1 MKRTDYLASARR
13 IVVKVGSNVL
23 TRDDGLNL
31 KVLSSVSRQIG
42 RLMDR
47 GLEVILVS
55 SGAMAAG
62 LRKTG
67 MRRRPELIRQRQAVA
82 AVGQAGLIMAYE
94 KAFMRHGRQVAQVLL
109 TSDDLCSRERYLNGR
124 NTLNTLLEWDVVP
137 IINENDTIR
146 TEEIAVGDNDNLAAM
161 ITLLLDADALIN
173 LTDID
178 GLFTKDPRRF
188 PDAELICEV
197 RTLARSIEQMASDIP
212 GALGTGGMLSKIKA
226 ARKVTSAGI
235 PMIIASGL
243 KHNILL
249 RLFDGQFHGTYF
261 VPKKDRLA
269 SRKSWIAFTLKP
281 QGVLCIDDGAAA
293 ALVRNGKSLLP
304 SGITAVEGDFRVGAA
319 VNLKMTA
326 GEVVGIGLVNYD
338 AADIRKIMGLNTRNI
353 AKRLGAKPYDEIV
366 HRDNLVITVDTP

>member
-1 MKRTDYLASARR
+1 MEKDSRITSVRR
-13 IVVKVGSNVL
+13 VVVKVGSNVL
-23 TRDDGLNL
+23 TRDAALNTTVVASL
-31 KVLSSVSRQIG
+31 SRQIC

-67 MRRRPELIRQRQAVA
+67 MDHRPELIRERQAVA

-94 KAFMRHGRQVAQVLL
+94 KAFNRHGRQAAQVLL

-124 NTLNTLLEWDVVP
+124 NTLNTLLEWQIVP
-137 IINENDTIR
+137 IINENDTVR

-161 ITLLLDADALIN
+161 ITLLMDADILIN

-178 GLFTKDPRRF
+178 GLFTKDPRRWK
-188 PDAELICEV
+188 DATLIPEV
-197 RTLARSIEQMASDIP
+197 RKMAKDIEQMASDIP
-212 GALGTGGMLSKIKA
+212 GALGTGGMLSKMNA
-226 ARKVTSAGI
+226 ARKVTAAGV

-249 RLFDGQFHGTYF
+249 RLFDGQMHGTYF
-261 VPKKDRLA
+261 VPNQHRLA

-281 QGVLCIDDGAAA
+281 QGALQVDAGAAT
-293 ALVRNGKSLLP
+293 ALVSKGKSLLP
-304 SGITAVEGDFRVGAA
+304 SGILDVDGDFRVGAA
-319 VNLKMTA
+319 VAIKTPENRVLGT
-326 GEVVGIGLVNYD
+326 GLVNYSARD
-338 AADIRKIMGLNTRNI
+338 VRRIMGLKTNEI
-353 AKRLGAKPYDEIV
+353 QKRLGAKPYDEVV
-366 HRDNLVITVDTP
+366 HRDNMVITADRD